1 MKFFKRQPS
10 KKSEPS
16 GSFDLSA
23 LSNRPILPSLQ
34 ENVDMVLKT
43 FYHTDDLKQKNMTI
57 QRQNGS
63 LLFLESLTDMEKVQK
78 GITHLSSLDP
88 EGNGDS
94 IYQKIGLR
102 SETELQPIVEK
113 LLKGYSILLLD
124 GTSEAIILDTNIQYN
139 RSPEEPTNEK
149 VVRGSHE
156 GFVENLVVNMNLI
169 RKRIESPNLIVKQFT
184 VGNIT
189 RTSVS
194 VVYMQGI
201 ADEVIVK
208 EVEKRIQAINSDLIF
223 SLGFVEEFLETSVTS
238 PFPQMLNTER
248 PDRVIA
254 NILEGRIAILG
265 DGSPTALILPINF
278 FAFYQSPDDYNSRSI
293 AGSFYRMLRMF
304 SFSIAVLLPATYIAI
319 VSFHFE
325 VIPGNLILPVKG
337 SLENIPYQPLVE
349 ALLMEL
355 IIELIRE
362 AGIRLPTPIGQT
374 IGIVGGLV
382 IGESVVRAGLVSNL
396 MVIVVALTA
405 ISSFVIPS
413 TEMNTS
419 VRILR
424 FPFMIAAAS
433 FGFFGI
439 VFCIMILLI
448 HLCKLESFG
457 RAYFAPLAPFNWKDM
472 RDMLVRLP
480 IWMQDERPKDAS
492 PQKTKRGGMSRPWKQ
507 EK

>member
-16 GSFDLSA
+16 GSSDLSA

-43 FYHTDDLKQKNMTI
+43 FYHTDDLKQKYMTI
-57 QRQNGS
+57 KRQNGC

-78 GITHLSSLDP
+78 EITHLSSLNP
-88 EGNGDS
+88 EGDSDS
-94 IYQKIGLR
+94 IYQRIGLK

-124 GTSEAIILDTNIQYN
+124 GTIEAIILDTNKQYN
-139 RSPEEPTNEK
+139 RSPEEPSNEK

-208 EVEKRIQAINSDLIF
+208 EVEMRIQAINSDLIF
-223 SLGFVEEFLETSVTS
+223 SPGFVEEFLETSVTS

-248 PDRVIA
+248 PDRVVA
-254 NILEGRIAILG
+254 NILEGRIVILG

-278 FAFYQSPDDYNSRSI
+278 FAFYQSPDDFNSRSI
-293 AGSFYRMLRMF
+293 AGSFYRMVRML
-304 SFSIAVLLPATYIAI
+304 SFSIAVLLPATYIAT

-424 FPFMIAAAS
+424 FPFMLAAAS

-439 VFCIMILLI
+439 VFCMMLLLI

>member
-1 MKFFKRQPS
+1 
-10 KKSEPS
+10 
-16 GSFDLSA
+16 
-23 LSNRPILPSLQ
+23 
-34 ENVDMVLKT
+34 
-43 FYHTDDLKQKNMTI
+43 
-57 QRQNGS
+57 
-63 LLFLESLTDMEKVQK
+63 
-78 GITHLSSLDP
+78 
-88 EGNGDS
+88 
-94 IYQKIGLR
+94 
-102 SETELQPIVEK
+102 
-113 LLKGYSILLLD
+113 
-124 GTSEAIILDTNIQYN
+124 
-139 RSPEEPTNEK
+139 
-149 VVRGSHE
+149 
-156 GFVENLVVNMNLI
+156 
-169 RKRIESPNLIVKQFT
+169 
-184 VGNIT
+184 
-189 RTSVS
+189 
-194 VVYMQGI
+194 MQGI

-254 NILEGRIAILG
+254 NILEGRIVILG

>member
-1 MKFFKRQPS
+1 MKFFKKKRS
-10 KKSEPS
+10 KKSHS
-16 GSFDLSA
+16 NHSSDLST
-23 LSNRPILPSLQ
+23 LSNVSIHSTLQ
-34 ENVDMVLKT
+34 KNVDMVLKT
-43 FYHTDDLKQKNMTI
+43 FSHTDDLKQKDITI
-57 QRQNGS
+57 HLQKGS
-63 LLFLESLTDMEKVQK
+63 VLYFESLTDTEKIQK
-78 GITHLSSLDP
+78 EIIHLSSLDNR
-88 EGNGDS
+88 EDGDGL
-94 IYQKIGLR
+94 YQKIGLK
-102 SETELQPIVEK
+102 SVKELQPIVKE
-113 LLKGYSILLLD
+113 LLRGNSILLLE
-124 GTSEAIILDTNIQYN
+124 GNSYALIFETSKQYN
-139 RSPEEPTNEK
+139 RSLEEPSSEK
-149 VVRGSHE
+149 VVKGSHE
-156 GFVENLVVNMNLI
+156 GFVESSLINLNLI
-169 RKRIESPNLIVKQFT
+169 RKRIESPNLIVKQFI

-189 RTSVS
+189 RTNVS
-194 VVYMQGI
+194 VLYI
-201 ADEVIVK
+201 NHLADDTIVQEVK
-208 EVEKRIQAINSDLIF
+208 ERIQSIDSDLIF
-223 SLGFVEEFLETSVTS
+223 SSGFVEEFIETSTYS
-238 PFPQMLNTER
+238 PFPQLLNTER

-254 NILEGRIAILG
+254 NLLEGRIVILS

-293 AGSFYRMLRMF
+293 AGSFYRIIRLL
-304 SFSIAVLLPATYIAI
+304 SFSIAILLPAVYIAI

-337 SLENIPYQPLVE
+337 SIENIPYPPLIE

-396 MVIVVALTA
+396 MVIIVALTA

-433 FGFFGI
+433 LGFFGI
-439 VFCIMILLI
+439 IFCITILLI

-457 RAYFAPLAPFNWKDM
+457 RAYFAPMAPFNWTGMK
-472 RDMLVRLP
+472 DMLVRFP
-480 IWMQDERPKDAS
+480 IWMQSERPKDAS
-492 PQKTKRGGMSRPWKQ
+492 PQKMKREGMSRPWKQ
-507 EK
+507 KE